1 MELSRMDVPQSFAAC
16 SRVFSKPDVA
26 SKVMGLQS
34 KFELQCRSV
43 STRSPANRSSRGPV
57 ARLHS
62 PPPQSGG
69 APRASSVTGKGH
81 Q

>member
-1 MELSRMDVPQSFAAC
+1 MELSRMDVPQAFAAC

-26 SKVMGLQS
+26 SKVMGLQFKS
-34 KFELQCRSV
+34 DLQCRSV
-43 STRSPANRSSRGPV
+43 SARSPANQSSRGPV
-57 ARLHS
+57 AKLYS
-62 PPPQSGG
+62 LPPHSGG